1 MSPNDSFAVLNDTF
15 PRLNDTF
22 AAVSDTFVT
31 AVQFLLNYNAKVRN
45 SEMAFSTFRQLL
57 TVSDRLWQFLA
68 VLRLSEVFH
77 DEPHLT
83 RREALRPLAV
93 VRGKLFILAT
103 CQPFSG
109 VTVKMDKTIFENF
122 YPCPPACVRVLEKG
136 CQVARL
142 PRRSDVLLVEHHL
155 LGGPTLLPD
164 ALPPF
169 APSPFRL
176 DFRCGLIIPIALCE

>member
-57 TVSDRLWQFLA
+57 TVSDRLWQFLGC
-68 VLRLSEVFH
+68 LRLSEVFH

-83 RREALRPLAV
+83 RREALRPLTV

-103 CQPFSG
+103 WQPVS
-109 VTVKMDKTIFENF
+109 
-122 YPCPPACVRVLEKG
+122 R
-136 CQVARL
+136 
-142 PRRSDVLLVEHHL
+142 
-155 LGGPTLLPD
+155 
-164 ALPPF
+164 
-169 APSPFRL
+169 FRESL
-176 DFRCGLIIPIALCE
+176 